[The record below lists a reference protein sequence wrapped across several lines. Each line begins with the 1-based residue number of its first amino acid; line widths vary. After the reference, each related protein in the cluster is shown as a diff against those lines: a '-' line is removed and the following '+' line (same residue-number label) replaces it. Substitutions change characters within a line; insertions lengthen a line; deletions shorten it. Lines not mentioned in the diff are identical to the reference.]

1 LAGVAIKLT
10 IRGFLVAAAWP
21 GGPGKAAIAGKD
33 AHVSVRVGHFM
44 RLLLGIFGVCAAA
57 LVALSAVG
65 DAEAAKKRKEP
76 PPPPFTRPEIVLTW
90 INDYRHNPTP
100 ERLPDAFRAMREQ
113 GQFKEV
119 EQAGI
124 YVGFVAGVI
133 GANPDKA
140 EKLIADMFP
149 MPPPDQV
156 VVVKAIAYSG
166 LADWKE
172 LLGKF
177 VERMPA
183 RKVII
188 ERYLYGKLPVLR
200 DLPLDS
206 PMGVDANWGYY
217 FATGSSEPIQRLVRT
232 LAWSRER
239 NNVEKLTIGSMVK
252 WTLAQN
258 ASKDHDLLSYLKTSL
273 PHQPEAVEKPLAEVI
288 EGAETF
294 ELAQIRKD
302 ALASIEELKVK
313 GSENARNFSWWGQ
326 AGQTVFALGCVAAGV
341 MGQVYMGVPCV
352 VGGALSNV
360 ALKYLTP
367 AE

>member
-1 LAGVAIKLT
+1 M
-10 IRGFLVAAAWP
+10 
-21 GGPGKAAIAGKD
+21 D
-33 AHVSVRVGHFM
+33 Q
-44 RLLLGIFGVCAAA
+44 
-57 LVALSAVG
+57 
-65 DAEAAKKRKEP
+65 
-76 PPPPFTRPEIVLTW
+76 
-90 INDYRHNPTP
+90 
-100 ERLPDAFRAMREQ
+100 RLPPRARRPSACPKPSRRCARL

-124 YVGFVAGVI
+124 YVGFIAGVI
-133 GANPDKA
+133 GANPDTA
-140 EKLIADMFP
+140 EKLVTDMFP

-166 LADWKE
+166 LAEWKD

-206 PMGVDANWGYY
+206 PIGVDANWGYY

-232 LAWSRER
+232 LAWSREK

-273 PHQPEAVEKPLAEVI
+273 PHQPDEVAKPLGEVI

-302 ALASIEELKVK
+302 ALASIEELKTK
-313 GSENARNFSWWGQ
+313 GSEDSRNISWWGQ

-341 MGQVYMGVPCV
+341 DGPSVHGRAVRRRWRAVERRPQVPDPRRVITLHCDGSPASHRRRPCHQRV
-352 VGGALSNV
+352 
-360 ALKYLTP
+360 TRIR
-367 AE
+367 

>member
-1 LAGVAIKLT
+1 M
-10 IRGFLVAAAWP
+10 LVR
-21 GGPGKAAIAGKD
+21 
-33 AHVSVRVGHFM
+33 SVHM
-44 RLLLGIFGVCAAA
+44 RRLWGIIGAA
-57 LVALSAVG
+57 LAALSVLTFAQSA
-65 DAEAAKKRKEP
+65 DAKRKPEP
-76 PPPPFTRPEIVLTW
+76 PPFSRPEMILSW
-90 INDYRHNPTP
+90 INDYRLNPTP
-100 ERLPDAFRAMREQ
+100 ERLPAAFKAMREQ
-113 GQFKEV
+113 GSFKEI

-124 YVGFVAGVI
+124 YVGFIAGVI
-133 GANPDKA
+133 GSNPDKA

-149 MPPPDQV
+149 MPPYDQV
-156 VVVKAIAYSG
+156 VVIKAIAYSG

-172 LLGKF
+172 LMGKF

-188 ERYLYGKLPVLR
+188 ERYLYGKLQVLR

-206 PMGVDANWGYY
+206 PIAVDANWGYY

-232 LAWSRER
+232 LAWSREK

-273 PHQPEAVEKPLAEVI
+273 PHQPKKVEKPLAEVI

-302 ALASIEELKVK
+302 ALASIEELKTK
-313 GSENARNFSWWGQ
+313 GPESARNFSWWGQ
-326 AGQTVFALGCVAAGV
+326 AGQTAFALGCVAAGV
-341 MGQVYMGVPCV
+341 MGQAYMGVPCV

>member
-1 LAGVAIKLT
+1 
-10 IRGFLVAAAWP
+10 
-21 GGPGKAAIAGKD
+21 
-33 AHVSVRVGHFM
+33 VSVRVGHFM
-44 RLLLGIFGVCAAA
+44 RQFLGTLVFAVAAIMA
-57 LVALSAVG
+57 ASAAG
-65 DAEAAKKRKEP
+65 DAVAAKKKQP
-76 PPPPFTRPEIVLTW
+76 PPPPFSRPEIILSW

-100 ERLPDAFRAMREQ
+100 ERLPDAFKAMREG

-124 YVGFVAGVI
+124 YVGFIAGVL
-133 GANPDKA
+133 GANPETA
-140 EKLIADMFP
+140 EKLVTAMFP

-166 LADWKE
+166 LADWKD
-172 LLGKF
+172 LLGRF

-232 LAWSRER
+232 LAWSREK
-239 NNVEKLTIGSMVK
+239 NNVERLTIGSMVK

-273 PHQPEAVEKPLAEVI
+273 PHQPDPVAKPLEEVI

-313 GSENARNFSWWGQ
+313 GSENSRNISWWGQ

>member
-1 LAGVAIKLT
+1 MSVRSIHLRAGSALALALAVLLAGL
-10 IRGFLVAAAWP
+10 
-21 GGPGKAAIAGKD
+21 
-33 AHVSVRVGHFM
+33 
-44 RLLLGIFGVCAAA
+44 CAETA
-57 LVALSAVG
+57 L
-65 DAEAAKKRKEP
+65 AAKKKP
-76 PPPPFTRPEIVLTW
+76 AGMPFTRPEMVLAW
-90 INDYRHNPTP
+90 INDYRVDPTP
-100 ERLPDAFRAMREQ
+100 ERLPDAFKAMREQ
-113 GQFKEV
+113 GSFKEV

-124 YVGFVAGVI
+124 YVGFIAGVI
-133 GANPDKA
+133 GSNPDKA
-140 EKLIADMFP
+140 EKLISDMFP

-166 LADWKE
+166 LADWKD
-172 LLGKF
+172 LMGKF

-232 LAWSRER
+232 LAWSREK
-239 NNVEKLTIGSMVK
+239 NDVEKLTIGSMVK

-273 PHQPEAVEKPLAEVI
+273 PHQPEPVEKPLGEVI
-288 EGAETF
+288 EAAETF
-294 ELAQIRKD
+294 ELAKIRKD
-302 ALASIEELKVK
+302 ALASIEELKAK
-313 GSENARNFSWWGQ
+313 GPDASRNFSWWGQ
-326 AGQTVFALGCVAAGV
+326 AGQTVFALGCVAASV
-341 MGQVYMGVPCV
+341 TGQAYMGIPCV

-360 ALKYLTP
+360 ALKYLAP
-367 AE
+367 AQ

>member
-1 LAGVAIKLT
+1 MSV
-10 IRGFLVAAAWP
+10 RYRHFLRLSR
-21 GGPGKAAIAGKD
+21 IAGL
-33 AHVSVRVGHFM
+33 A
-44 RLLLGIFGVCAAA
+44 LAA
-57 LVALSAVG
+57 LATVLASG
-65 DAEAAKKRKEP
+65 DADAAKRKP
-76 PPPPFTRPEIVLTW
+76 KPAPFSRPEIVLQW
-90 INDYRHNPTP
+90 INDYRHDPQP
-100 ERLPDAFRAMREQ
+100 ERLPDAFKAMREQ
-113 GQFKEV
+113 GSFKEV

-124 YVGFVAGVI
+124 YVGFIAGII
-133 GANPDKA
+133 GANPDTA
-140 EKLIADMFP
+140 EKLVSDIFP

-166 LADWKE
+166 LPDWKD

-206 PMGVDANWGYY
+206 PIGVDANWGYY

-232 LAWSRER
+232 LAWSREK
-239 NNVEKLTIGSMVK
+239 NNVERLTIGSMVK

-258 ASKDHDLLSYLKTSL
+258 ASKDHDLLEYLKTSL
-273 PHQPEAVEKPLAEVI
+273 PHQPDDVAKPLGEVI

-302 ALASIEELKVK
+302 ALASIEELRTK
-313 GSENARNFSWWGQ
+313 GPEASRNFSWWGQ
-326 AGQTVFALGCVAAGV
+326 AGQTAFALGCVAAGV

-352 VGGALSNV
+352 VGGAMSNV
-360 ALKYLTP
+360 ALKYLAP

>member
-1 LAGVAIKLT
+1 MRRLGGILGVAIAML
-10 IRGFLVAAAWP
+10 
-21 GGPGKAAIAGKD
+21 IA
-33 AHVSVRVGHFM
+33 VF
-44 RLLLGIFGVCAAA
+44 
-57 LVALSAVG
+57 SADV
-65 DAEAAKKRKEP
+65 AEAAKKKP
-76 PPPPFTRPEIVLTW
+76 PPMPFSRPEIVLAW
-90 INDYRHNPTP
+90 INDYRLNPTP

-113 GQFKEV
+113 GSFKEV

-124 YVGFVAGVI
+124 YVGFIAGVI
-133 GANPDKA
+133 GSNPDKA
-140 EKLIADMFP
+140 EKLISDMFP

-166 LADWKE
+166 LADWKD

-188 ERYLYGKLPVLR
+188 ERYLYGKLAVLR

-232 LAWSRER
+232 LAWAREK

-302 ALASIEELKVK
+302 ALASIEELKTK
-313 GSENARNFSWWGQ
+313 GPEASRNFSWWGQ
-326 AGQTVFALGCVAAGV
+326 AGQTAFALGCVAAGV

-360 ALKYLTP
+360 ALKYLAP

>member
-1 LAGVAIKLT
+1 
-10 IRGFLVAAAWP
+10 
-21 GGPGKAAIAGKD
+21 
-33 AHVSVRVGHFM
+33 
-44 RLLLGIFGVCAAA
+44 
-57 LVALSAVG
+57 
-65 DAEAAKKRKEP
+65 
-76 PPPPFTRPEIVLTW
+76 
-90 INDYRHNPTP
+90 
-100 ERLPDAFRAMREQ
+100 
-113 GQFKEV
+113 
-119 EQAGI
+119 
-124 YVGFVAGVI
+124 
-133 GANPDKA
+133 
-140 EKLIADMFP
+140 MFP

-172 LLGKF
+172 LMGKF

-232 LAWSRER
+232 LAWSREK
-239 NNVEKLTIGSMVK
+239 NDVEKLTIGSMVK

-294 ELAQIRKD
+294 ELAKIRKD
-302 ALASIEELKVK
+302 ALASIEELKTK
-313 GSENARNFSWWGQ
+313 GPENSRNFAWWGQ
-326 AGQTVFALGCVAAGV
+326 AGQTAFALGCVAAGV

-360 ALKYLTP
+360 ALKYLAP

>member
-1 LAGVAIKLT
+1 MT
-10 IRGFLVAAAWP
+10 
-21 GGPGKAAIAGKD
+21 
-33 AHVSVRVGHFM
+33 VRISHFM
-44 RLLLGIFGVCAAA
+44 RQFPRLAGLALAAVIVVSTSGIT
-57 LVALSAVG
+57 
-65 DAEAAKKRKEP
+65 DAAKKKP
-76 PPPPFTRPEIVLTW
+76 KPPPFSRPEVVLAW
-90 INDYRHNPTP
+90 INDYRHEPTP
-100 ERLPDAFRAMREQ
+100 ERLPEAFTAMRQQ

-133 GANPDKA
+133 GANPEIA
-140 EKLIADMFP
+140 EKLISDMFP

-166 LADWKE
+166 LPDWKE

-206 PMGVDANWGYY
+206 PIGVDANWGYY

-232 LAWSRER
+232 LAWSREK

-258 ASKDHDLLSYLKTSL
+258 ASKDHDLLDYLKVSL
-273 PHQPEAVEKPLAEVI
+273 PRQPDNVAKPLAEVI

-302 ALASIEELKVK
+302 ALSSIEELRTK
-313 GSENARNFSWWGQ
+313 GSENSRNISWWGQ

>member
-1 LAGVAIKLT
+1 
-10 IRGFLVAAAWP
+10 
-21 GGPGKAAIAGKD
+21 
-33 AHVSVRVGHFM
+33 
-44 RLLLGIFGVCAAA
+44 
-57 LVALSAVG
+57 
-65 DAEAAKKRKEP
+65 
-76 PPPPFTRPEIVLTW
+76 
-90 INDYRHNPTP
+90 
-100 ERLPDAFRAMREQ
+100 
-113 GQFKEV
+113 
-119 EQAGI
+119 
-124 YVGFVAGVI
+124 
-133 GANPDKA
+133 
-140 EKLIADMFP
+140 
-149 MPPPDQV
+149 
-156 VVVKAIAYSG
+156 
-166 LADWKE
+166 
-172 LLGKF
+172 
-177 VERMPA
+177 
-183 RKVII
+183 
-188 ERYLYGKLPVLR
+188 VLR

-206 PMGVDANWGYY
+206 PIGVDANWGYY

-232 LAWSRER
+232 LAWSREK

-273 PHQPEAVEKPLAEVI
+273 PHQPDNVSVPLGEVI

-302 ALASIEELKVK
+302 ALASIEELRTK